1 MQNLKSLIIPY
12 FGTMLVRPLACYR
25 AFRAGLPH
33 GNHIEQASRI
43 QTSVIPNRPP
53 GWERGFRVVIVGRP
67 NVGKS
72 SLFNRLVGRKQAIVY
87 DKPGVTRDRIEGV
100 ATIGGLQFDVTDTA
114 GLDDGIDLQGMD
126 GESAKKGPHIAA
138 SGIG

>member
-1 MQNLKSLIIPY
+1 MFATLKSC
-12 FGTMLVRPLACYR
+12 FRPITKRNL
-25 AFRAGLPH
+25 
-33 GNHIEQASRI
+33 
-43 QTSVIPNRPP
+43 T
-53 GWERGFRVVIVGRP
+53 WERAFRVVIVGRP

-87 DKPGVTRDRIEGV
+87 DKPGVTRDRIEGIANV
-100 ATIGGLQFDVTDTA
+100 GGLNFDVTDTA
-114 GLDDGIDLQGMD
+114 GLDDGLDLQGMD